1 MDELMAFESYPNPCN
16 DVLHVEL
23 LTSGRIQMFSL
34 DGQLVLDLVE
44 DAGAI
49 TLDLSALAI
58 GTYLLK
64 TNHTNRIIHKI

>member
-1 MDELMAFESYPNPCN
+1 
-16 DVLHVEL
+16 
-23 LTSGRIQMFSL
+23 MFSL